1 MMKSGRNPVF
11 CWDRKGRKKAV
22 LAMPA
27 GYLLILETNSMGK
40 KWCKEVQQ
48 YCSRLAPFTIVK
60 NVGFHRT
67 FGVFG
72 V

>member
-1 MMKSGRNPVF
+1 MKSGRNPVF
-11 CWDRKGRKKAV
+11 CWSRKGRKKAV
-22 LAMPA
+22 LAP
-27 GYLLILETNSMGK
+27 L
-40 KWCKEVQQ
+40 
-48 YCSRLAPFTIVK
+48 TIVK